1 MKRKHVDK
9 GISAAIAKRYLS
21 GESVSDIAASF
32 SLSDTTIR
40 NHLKKNGI
48 KLRRQNR
55 NYYQISEDVIEN
67 WIRRYESGEPLKS
80 IALSAG
86 IKSTEPVR
94 KRLIE
99 HGIKIRS
106 KIAPSTSSTF
116 PEWALVYYLSKAFPD
131 CTVENNASLS
141 LSSGTVYPDVLVT
154 GDSIQDCLNSKG
166 D

>member
-131 CTVENNASLS
+131 CTVEIGRASCRER
-141 LSSGTVYPDVLVT
+141 V
-154 GDSIQDCLNSKG
+154 
-166 D
+166 